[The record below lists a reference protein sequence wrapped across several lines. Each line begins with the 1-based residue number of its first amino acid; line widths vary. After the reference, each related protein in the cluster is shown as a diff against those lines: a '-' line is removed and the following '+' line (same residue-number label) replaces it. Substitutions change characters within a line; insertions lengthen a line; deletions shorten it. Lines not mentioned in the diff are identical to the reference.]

1 MKTEKKI
8 KVFLSDPQVLFR
20 EGIHFT
26 LSGEEDFE
34 VTGET
39 TNNEDALASIGANP
53 PAVAILN
60 MEDGKLDGTEAT
72 RRIKRISPTVSVILV
87 IDTDN
92 EEKLF
97 QAIKSGASACL
108 NKDTGPDYLVDLI
121 RDVDQGGK
129 PIIDS
134 LLVPGLASRLLA
146 EFEALATLSEQ
157 LNKLL
162 APLSPKEIEVLN
174 YIAAGDELEQVATRL
189 SSDKEIVIQH
199 LNLIADKLVANEQSK
214 ALIEATQRSLPSI
227 MPGMAMAGNPTTEY
241 VSREEFIEFKEHL
254 MERLKSFIGEL
265 A

>member
-1 MKTEKKI
+1 MEKKI

-39 TNNEDALASIGANP
+39 TNNEDALASIVANP

-60 MEDGKLDGTEAT
+60 MENGKLDGAEAT
-72 RRIKRISPTVSVILV
+72 RHIKRSSPSVSVILV
-87 IDTDN
+87 INTDN

-108 NKDTGPDYLVDLI
+108 NKDTGPEYLVDII
-121 RDVDQGGK
+121 REIAQGSQ
-129 PIIDS
+129 PIIDA
-134 LLVPGLASRLLA
+134 LLIPGLASRSLA
-146 EFEALATLSEQ
+146 EFEALSAISEQ

-162 APLSPKEIEVLN
+162 APLSPKETEVLN
-174 YIAAGDELEQVATRL
+174 HIAAGDNLEQVAARL
-189 SSDKEIVIQH
+189 SSDEETVIQH
-199 LNLIADKLVANEQSK
+199 LKLIADKLVANEQSK

-227 MPGMAMAGNPTTEY
+227 IPGTAMTGNLSTEY

-254 MERLKSFIGEL
+254 TERLKSFIGEL
-265 A
+265 T

>member
-1 MKTEKKI
+1 MKIEKKI

-39 TNNEDALASIGANP
+39 TNNEDALASIEANP
-53 PAVAILN
+53 PATAILN
-60 MEDGKLDGTEAT
+60 MEGGKLDGAEAT
-72 RRIKRISPTVSVILV
+72 RRIKRNSPSVSVILV
-87 IDTDN
+87 IDVED

-108 NKDTGPDYLVDLI
+108 NKNTDPEYLVELI
-121 RDVDQGGK
+121 REVSQGSQ
-129 PIIDS
+129 PIINT
-134 LLVPGLASRLLA
+134 LLIPGLASRTLA
-146 EFEALATLSEQ
+146 DFEALAALSEQ

-162 APLSPKEIEVLN
+162 APLSPKETEVLN
-174 YIAAGDELEQVATRL
+174 HIAAGNELEQVAARL
-189 SSDKEIVIQH
+189 NSDEEAVRQH
-199 LNLIADKLVANEQSK
+199 LKMIADKLVANEQAK

-227 MPGMAMAGNPTTEY
+227 IPGTAMAGNPSAEY
-241 VSREEFIEFKEHL
+241 VSRAEFIEFKEHL